1 MPHLMA
7 VHLVRHAKA
16 GSRPD
21 WGQPDELRPL
31 TESGRVQ
38 ADALAGKLQPF
49 GIQRVLSSRYARCV
63 QTVEP
68 LARSI
73 GLEVVTVPALAEEA
87 DLEDAWALLERL
99 AAGGV
104 EAVLCSHGNIIGPLL
119 DRLHRRGV
127 PLDADEWSCR
137 KGSIWRVETGDDGTF
152 VRAVLAV
159 AQA

>member
-1 MPHLMA
+1 MPLLMA

-31 TESGRVQ
+31 TDAGRVQ
-38 ADALAGKLQPF
+38 ADALASKLEPF
-49 GIQRVLSSRYARCV
+49 GVTRILSSRYARCI

-68 LARSI
+68 LADAVGVRVEE
-73 GLEVVTVPALAEEA
+73 LEALAEEA
-87 DLEDAWALLERL
+87 DIDETWGLLEQL
-99 AAGGV
+99 AADGT

-127 PLDADEWSCR
+127 PLDADEWSCK
-137 KGSIWRVETGDDGTF
+137 KGSVWRVEVADGSFT
-152 VRAVLAV
+152 RALLAV
-159 AQA
+159 PQA

>member
-1 MPHLMA
+1 MPTDMA
-7 VHLVRHAKA
+7 IHLVRHAKA

-21 WGQPDELRPL
+21 WGQPDELRAL
-31 TESGRVQ
+31 TDAGRVQ
-38 ADALAGKLQPF
+38 AEALAGKLAPF
-49 GIQRVLSSRYARCV
+49 EVTRILSSRYARCT

-68 LARSI
+68 LAVTL
-73 GLEVVTVPALAEEA
+73 GLRVEEEPALAEEA
-87 DLEDAWALLERL
+87 DLDDAWALVESL
-99 AAGGV
+99 AAAGT

-127 PLDADEWSCR
+127 RLDGDEWSCK
-137 KGSIWRVETGDDGTF
+137 KGSVWRVEVEGGDF

>member
-1 MPHLMA
+1 MA
-7 VHLVRHAKA
+7 LHLVRHAKA

-31 TESGRVQ
+31 TGAGRVQ
-38 ADALAGKLQPF
+38 AEALAGKLAPF
-49 GIQRVLSSRYARCV
+49 PVERVLSSRYARCV

-68 LARSI
+68 LAAA
-73 GLEVVTVPALAEEA
+73 LEMPIEELPALAEEA
-87 DLEDAWALLERL
+87 DIDQTWALLEEL
-99 AAGGV
+99 AAAGT

-119 DRLHRRGV
+119 DRLHRRGIQ
-127 PLDADEWSCR
+127 LDGDEWSCK
-137 KGSIWRVETGDDGTF
+137 KGSIWRVEVEDGAF